1 MGRLID
7 RQRRARAKEAKQ
19 DRMKD
24 IREEAVRSFVKLP
37 YVEVTLDAIGR
48 RAGVKKGVPSM
59 YFGTKE
65 ELFLELL
72 REQLDAW
79 YDDIGRRLGA
89 QRARLS
95 DARLARLVSTTLSD
109 RPVLCRFLSLAPVV
123 LEQNMEIMAADRFHR
138 WQRDRMSAVGA
149 ELERRSRGMKQG
161 QGLRLLHLVQLMT
174 AAFHGYSDPRG
185 SLAFN
190 LHDPDFADFRID
202 LEQELAALI
211 RSLLAKQAE

>member
-7 RQRRARAKEAKQ
+7 RERRARAKEAKQ
-19 DRMKD
+19 QRMKD

-37 YVEVTLDAIGR
+37 YVEITLDALGR
-48 RAGVKKGVPSM
+48 RAGVKKGVASM

-72 REQLDAW
+72 RDELDGW
-79 YDDIGRRLGA
+79 YDELEQSLGA
-89 QRARLS
+89 QRTRLS
-95 DARLARLVSTTLSD
+95 DPRLARMVSTTLAG

-123 LEQNMEIMAADRFHR
+123 LEQNMEIMAADRYHR
-138 WQRDRMSAVGA
+138 WQRDRMTEVGA
-149 ELERRSRGMKQG
+149 ELETRSRSLMEG
-161 QGLRLLHLVQLMT
+161 QGLRLLHLVQLMA

-202 LEQELAALI
+202 LEQEIAALV
-211 RSLLAKQAE
+211 RRLLADET

>member
-7 RQRRARAKEAKQ
+7 RERRARAKEAKQ
-19 DRMKD
+19 QRMKD

-37 YVEVTLDAIGR
+37 YVEITLDALGR
-48 RAGVKKGVPSM
+48 RAGVKKGVASM

-72 REQLDAW
+72 RDELDAW
-79 YDDIGRRLGA
+79 YQELERALGA
-89 QRARLS
+89 QRAGVS
-95 DARLARLVSTTLSD
+95 DARMARLVSTTLAD

-123 LEQNMEIMAADRFHR
+123 LEQNMEIMAADRYQR
-138 WQRDRMSAVGA
+138 WQRDRMSTVGG
-149 ELERRSRGMKQG
+149 ELEQRSRGMKQG
-161 QGLRLLHLVQLMT
+161 QGLRLLHLVQLMA

-202 LEQELAALI
+202 LEQEIAAPV
-211 RSLLAKQAE
+211 RRLLSDKV

>member
-37 YVEVTLDAIGR
+37 YVEITLDAIGR
-48 RAGVKKGVPSM
+48 RAGVKKGVASM

-79 YDDIGRRLGA
+79 YDEIERALGA

-95 DARLARLVSTTLSD
+95 AARLAQLVSTTLAD
-109 RPVLCRFLSLAPVV
+109 RSVLCRFLSLAQVV

-138 WQRDRMSAVGA
+138 WQRDRMTSVGE
-149 ELERRSRGMKQG
+149 ELERRSRAMRRGHG
-161 QGLRLLHLVQLMT
+161 RRLLQLVQLMA

-202 LEQELAALI
+202 LQQELTSMI
-211 RSLLAKQAE
+211 RRLLADQGE

>member
-7 RQRRARAKEAKQ
+7 RERRARAKEAKRR
-19 DRMKD
+19 RMED
-24 IREEAVRSFVKLP
+24 IREEAVRSFVRLP
-37 YVEVTLDAIGR
+37 YVEITLDAVGR
-48 RAGVKKGVPSM
+48 RAGVKKGVASM

-79 YDDIGRRLGA
+79 YVELEHTLGE

-95 DARLARLVSTTLSD
+95 DARLARLVSASLAE
-109 RPVLCRFLSLAPVV
+109 RPVLSRFLSLAPVV
-123 LEQNMEIMAADRFHR
+123 LEQNMEIMAADRYHR
-138 WQRDRMSAVGA
+138 WQRDRMSAVGE
-149 ELERRSRGMKQG
+149 ELEKRSRSLKKG
-161 QGLRLLHLVQLMT
+161 QGLRLLHLVQLMA

-190 LHDPDFADFRID
+190 LHDPDFADLRID
-202 LEQELAALI
+202 LEQELGSLI
-211 RSLLAKQAE
+211 RRLLADEM

>member
-7 RQRRARAKEAKQ
+7 RERRARAKEAKQ
-19 DRMKD
+19 QRMND

-37 YVEVTLDAIGR
+37 YVEITLDALGR
-48 RAGVKKGVPSM
+48 RAGVKKGVASM

-72 REQLDAW
+72 TDELDAW
-79 YDDIGRRLGA
+79 YQELERALGA
-89 QRARLS
+89 QRARVS
-95 DARLARLVSTTLSD
+95 DTRMARLVSTTLAD

-123 LEQNMEIMAADRFHR
+123 LEQNMEIMAADRYQR
-138 WQRDRMSAVGA
+138 WQRERMSTVGA
-149 ELERRSRGMKQG
+149 ELEQRSRGMKQG
-161 QGLRLLHLVQLMT
+161 QGLRLLHLVQLMA

-202 LEQELAALI
+202 LEQELESMI
-211 RSLLAKQAE
+211 RRLLADEM

>member
-7 RQRRARAKEAKQ
+7 RERRARAKEAKQ
-19 DRMKD
+19 QRMKD

-37 YVEVTLDAIGR
+37 YVEITLDALGR
-48 RAGVKKGVPSM
+48 RAGVKKGVASM

-72 REQLDAW
+72 TDELDAW
-79 YDDIGRRLGA
+79 YQELERALGA
-89 QRARLS
+89 QRARVS
-95 DARLARLVSTTLSD
+95 DTRMARLVSTTLAD

-123 LEQNMEIMAADRFHR
+123 LEQNMEIMAADRYQR
-138 WQRDRMSAVGA
+138 WQRERMSTVGA
-149 ELERRSRGMKQG
+149 ELEQRSRGMKQG
-161 QGLRLLHLVQLMT
+161 QGLRLLHLVQLMA

-202 LEQELAALI
+202 LELELESMI
-211 RSLLAKQAE
+211 RRLLADEM

>member
-7 RQRRARAKEAKQ
+7 RERRARAKEAKQ
-19 DRMKD
+19 QRMKD

-37 YVEVTLDAIGR
+37 YVEITLDALGR
-48 RAGVKKGVPSM
+48 RAGVKKGVASM

-72 REQLDAW
+72 RDELDAW
-79 YDDIGRRLGA
+79 YQELERALGA
-89 QRARLS
+89 QRAGVS
-95 DARLARLVSTTLSD
+95 DARMARLVSTTLAD

-123 LEQNMEIMAADRFHR
+123 LEQNMEIMAADRYQR
-138 WQRDRMSAVGA
+138 WQRDRMSTVGG
-149 ELERRSRGMKQG
+149 ELEQRSRGMKQG
-161 QGLRLLHLVQLMT
+161 QGLRLLHLVQLMA

-202 LEQELAALI
+202 LEREIAALV
-211 RSLLAKQAE
+211 RRLLSDKV

>member
-7 RQRRARAKEAKQ
+7 RERRARAKEAKQ
-19 DRMKD
+19 QRMKD

-37 YVEVTLDAIGR
+37 YVEITLDALGR
-48 RAGVKKGVPSM
+48 RAGVKKGVASM

-72 REQLDAW
+72 TDELDAW
-79 YDDIGRRLGA
+79 YQELERALGA
-89 QRARLS
+89 QRARVS
-95 DARLARLVSTTLSD
+95 DTRMARLVSTTLAD

-123 LEQNMEIMAADRFHR
+123 LEQNMEIMAADRYQR
-138 WQRDRMSAVGA
+138 WQRERMSTVGA
-149 ELERRSRGMKQG
+149 ELEQRSRGMKQG
-161 QGLRLLHLVQLMT
+161 QGLRLLHLVQLMA

-190 LHDPDFADFRID
+190 LHDPDFVDFRID
-202 LEQELAALI
+202 LEQELESMI
-211 RSLLAKQAE
+211 RRLLADEM

>member
-7 RQRRARAKEAKQ
+7 RERRARAKEAKQ
-19 DRMKD
+19 QRMHD
-24 IREEAVRSFVKLP
+24 IREEALRSFVRLP
-37 YVEVTLDAIGR
+37 YVEITLDAIGR
-48 RAGVKKGVPSM
+48 RAGVKKGVASM

-65 ELFLELL
+65 ELFLELM

-79 YDDIGRRLGA
+79 YDELGRTLGA

-95 DARLARLVSTTLSD
+95 DARLARLLSTTLAD
-109 RPVLCRFLSLAPVV
+109 RSELCRLLSLAPVV
-123 LEQNMEIMAADRFHR
+123 LEQNMEIMAADRYHR
-138 WQRDRMSAVGA
+138 WQRDRMTTVGE
-149 ELERRSRGMKQG
+149 ELEKRSRGMKRG
-161 QGLRLLHLVQLMT
+161 QGLRLLHLVQLMA

-211 RSLLAKQAE
+211 RQLLADDM

>member
-7 RQRRARAKEAKQ
+7 RERRGRAKDAKRQ
-19 DRMKD
+19 RMKD

-37 YVEVTLDAIGR
+37 YVEITLDALGR
-48 RAGVKKGVPSM
+48 RAGVKKGVASM

-72 REQLDAW
+72 RDELDAW
-79 YDDIGRRLGA
+79 YGELERKLGA

-95 DARLARLVSTTLSD
+95 DARLARVVSTTLAD
-109 RPVLCRFLSLAPVV
+109 RPALCRFLSLAPVV

-138 WQRDRMSAVGA
+138 WQRDRMTTVGA
-149 ELERRSRGMKQG
+149 ELEKRSRGMKQG

-190 LHDPDFADFRID
+190 LYDPDFADFRID
-202 LEQELAALI
+202 LEQEIAALV
-211 RSLLAKQAE
+211 RRTLADWGA

>member
-7 RQRRARAKEAKQ
+7 RERRARAKEAKQ
-19 DRMKD
+19 ERMND
-24 IREEAVRSFVKLP
+24 IREEAARSFVKLP
-37 YVEVTLDAIGR
+37 YVEITLDAVGR

-72 REQLDAW
+72 REQLEGW
-79 YDDIGRRLGA
+79 YAEVERRLGA
-89 QRARLS
+89 QRARLT
-95 DARLARLVSTTLSD
+95 DARLARLVSSTLSD

>member
-7 RQRRARAKEAKQ
+7 RERRARAKEAKQ
-19 DRMKD
+19 QRMKD

-37 YVEVTLDAIGR
+37 YVEITLDALGR
-48 RAGVKKGVPSM
+48 RAGVKKGVASM

-72 REQLDAW
+72 TDELDAW
-79 YDDIGRRLGA
+79 YQELERALGA
-89 QRARLS
+89 QRARVS
-95 DARLARLVSTTLSD
+95 DTRMARLVSTTLAD

-123 LEQNMEIMAADRFHR
+123 LEQNMEIMAADRYQR
-138 WQRDRMSAVGA
+138 WQRERMSTVGA
-149 ELERRSRGMKQG
+149 ELEQRSRGMKQG
-161 QGLRLLHLVQLMT
+161 QGLRLLHLVQLMA

-202 LEQELAALI
+202 LEKELAALV
-211 RSLLAKQAE
+211 RRMLADES

>member
-24 IREEAVRSFVKLP
+24 IREEALRSFVKLP

-72 REQLDAW
+72 REQLEGW
-79 YDDIGRRLGA
+79 YAEVERRLGG
-89 QRARLS
+89 QRARLT
-95 DARLARLVSTTLSD
+95 DARLARLVSSTLAD
-109 RPVLCRFLSLAPVV
+109 RSALCRFLSLAPVV
-123 LEQNMEIMAADRFHR
+123 LEQNMEIMSADRFHR

-202 LEQELAALI
+202 LEQELESMI
-211 RSLLAKQAE
+211 RRMLVDEM

>member
-7 RQRRARAKEAKQ
+7 RERRARAKEAKQ
-19 DRMKD
+19 QRMKD

-37 YVEVTLDAIGR
+37 YVEITLDALGR
-48 RAGVKKGVPSM
+48 RAGVKKGVASM

-72 REQLDAW
+72 TDELDAW
-79 YDDIGRRLGA
+79 YQELERALGA
-89 QRARLS
+89 QRARVS
-95 DARLARLVSTTLSD
+95 DTRMARLVSTTLAD

-123 LEQNMEIMAADRFHR
+123 LEQNMEIMAADRYQR
-138 WQRDRMSAVGA
+138 WQRERMSTVGA
-149 ELERRSRGMKQG
+149 ELEQRSRGMKQG
-161 QGLRLLHLVQLMT
+161 QGLRLLHLVQLMA

-202 LEQELAALI
+202 LEQELESMI
-211 RSLLAKQAE
+211 RRLLADEM